1 MQTVYWSLRNSIEN
15 SGRSAG
21 RSNLRTYHFAFLE
34 SFSVNFDSSQLELR
48 IAGII
53 TSVDIELIAIVKI
66 ASKPNTETVRNLEKA
81 RTANPEIRVAAF
93 TSNAWPAVL
102 EALLESS

>member
-1 MQTVYWSLRNSIEN
+1 M
-15 SGRSAG
+15 
-21 RSNLRTYHFAFLE
+21 
-34 SFSVNFDSSQLELR
+34 
-48 IAGII
+48 
-53 TSVDIELIAIVKI
+53 DIELIAIVKI
-66 ASKPNTETVRNLEKA
+66 VSKPNTETVRNLEKA